1 MDLILKL
8 GGLQAVL
15 LAFIL
20 FFRSDTKQRGR
31 RLLALLLLSLGIASC
46 FHSFNDLSFYLDFPH
61 LIRLNWGLPLIFGP
75 LLYLYVRQ
83 LTVPEARVSKSDIQ
97 FFTPYILNIL
107 LLLPFFLQDGESKIQ
122 ILDYFTAII
131 TRGTDIYQI
140 YYYLLQ
146 VAIAYWGWHYT
157 IKCFPLLTEYQNRL
171 LATFS
176 EIEKRQLSWLKT
188 IIYGFLGLFALF
200 VLVLWL
206 TIKNSYPDFDYEQY
220 FYVGSFGLV
229 YWMTFKAV
237 NLQTTTPS
245 ATPKPAAPKVPEK
258 ETPPQDKAL
267 EKQLLQYME
276 SEKPYLDSELTAVQL
291 AHSLQ
296 ITRHQLSQV
305 LNEQLGKNFY
315 DFINSYR
322 VAAFKAHLIDP
333 DFQSFSLLGIAL
345 EAGFKSKSSFNAVFK
360 KLTGM
365 TPSQYK
371 KTLNQ

>member
-1 MDLILKL
+1 MELILKL
-8 GGLQAVL
+8 GGLQAIL
-15 LAFIL
+15 LALIL
-20 FFRSDTKQRGR
+20 FFRSDANQRGR

-46 FHSFNDLSFYLDFPH
+46 FHSFNNLSFYLEFPH

-83 LTVPEARVSKSDIQ
+83 LTVPEARLNKSDIQ
-97 FFTPYILNIL
+97 FFTPYFLNIL
-107 LLLPFFLQDGESKIQ
+107 LLLPFFLQNGESKIQ

-131 TRGTDIYQI
+131 TRGTDIYQT

-171 LATFS
+171 LASFS
-176 EIEKRQLSWLKT
+176 EIEKRQLAWLKT

-206 TIKNSYPDFDYEQY
+206 TIKNTYPDFDYAQY

-237 NLQTTTPS
+237 NLQTTTSSAPPQP
-245 ATPKPAAPKVPEK
+245 ATPKMPAKSTA
-258 ETPPQDKAL
+258 PQDKAL
-267 EKQLLQYME
+267 AEQLLQHME
-276 SEKPYLDSELTAVQL
+276 AEKPYLNSELTAVQL
-291 AHSLQ
+291 ADSLH

-305 LNEQLGKNFY
+305 LNEQVGKNFY

-322 VAAFKAHLIDP
+322 VAAFKAHLTDP
-333 DFQSFSLLGIAL
+333 AFQSFSLLGMAL
-345 EAGFKSKSSFNAVFK
+345 EAGFKSKSSFNSVFK